1 MDHRQISQQVASQ
14 HRQEVACESD
24 KFDRINKTIDF
35 LMISREIVVN
45 SLNALFI
52 KNRFGDVPLLSRL

>member
-24 KFDRINKTIDF
+24 KFDRINKTIGF

-52 KNRFGDVPLLSRL
+52 